1 VGHELA
7 DTPRVA
13 AGRDPGGTLTVTGAG
28 GVSKSLL
35 DRWLRPGASS
45 SRDVAVDLLW
55 LVGLALLLMATGL
68 GLRDPWPADE
78 PRFALVARDMLRSG
92 DWMIPRVG
100 GDLYADK
107 PPVFFWLMAA
117 AMALTGSL
125 RLGFLLPSLLA
136 GVGSVLLVYDLLRR
150 VRGREV
156 AFAGG
161 LVLLLT
167 FQFVW
172 QFRQAQIDGVLC
184 FFTTLSLYGLLR
196 HLFAGPGIGWF
207 LVGWFAAG
215 IGVITKG
222 VGFLPLLL
230 LIPFVVFAARGWP
243 TTAPHRDPRWWL
255 GPVFFLGAIALWFVP
270 MMVVTSAGGELL
282 EYRNEILFKQT
293 VTRYSEAWHHHEPFW
308 FYLVNVIPV
317 LWLPLIALV
326 PWLWPRWRAALRPAA
341 RDTFVA
347 VLLAWVVLVVLF
359 FSASSGK
366 RGVYVLPAVPALVM
380 AAATWLPEILR
391 LPKTRVLAFTL
402 AAILAVGTTLGAVY
416 FAIDGAAGA
425 RLVRDYGVD
434 PLLPLAVAGAGG
446 LIALALFRVK
456 DGWLAYGGTLVTI
469 LATAGIVVYPRMD
482 DARSGREFMA
492 EVEQAS
498 VGVAEL
504 GLVGAKEQYLLE
516 LRRPSVNFGH
526 ARWQEKEAEAADAA
540 AWFAAGPGRAL
551 LVHEKTLEICFQGM
565 QAQELGRANRQHWF
579 LVTGGSP
586 DPACVARGDLRRAR
600 LYIPPNASINSAP

>member
-1 VGHELA
+1 
-7 DTPRVA
+7 
-13 AGRDPGGTLTVTGAG
+13 
-28 GVSKSLL
+28 
-35 DRWLRPGASS
+35 
-45 SRDVAVDLLW
+45 
-55 LVGLALLLMATGL
+55 
-68 GLRDPWPADE
+68 
-78 PRFALVARDMLRSG
+78 MLRSG

-107 PPVFFWLMAA
+107 PPVFFWLLAA

-125 RLGFLLPSLLA
+125 RIGFLLPSLLA
-136 GVGSVLLVYDLLRR
+136 GIGSVVLVYDLLRR

-167 FQFVW
+167 FQFAW

-207 LVGWFAAG
+207 YVGWFAAG

-230 LIPFVVFAARGWP
+230 LIPFVVLAARGWP
-243 TTAPHRDPRWWL
+243 AAVPHRDSRWWL
-255 GPVFFLGAIALWFVP
+255 GPVFFLGAIAVWFVP
-270 MMVVTSAGGELL
+270 MMLVTSAGGELL
-282 EYRNEILFKQT
+282 AYRNEILFKQT
-293 VTRYSEAWHHHEPFW
+293 VTRYAGAWHHHEPFW

-317 LWLPLIALV
+317 LWLPLTALV
-326 PWLWPRWRAALRPAA
+326 PWLWPRWRAALQAGS

-359 FSASSGK
+359 FSLSSGK

-391 LPKTRVLAFTL
+391 LPRSRKLAF
-402 AAILAVGTTLGAVY
+402 ILATVLTLGAMLGAAY
-416 FAIDGAAGA
+416 FAIDAQAGA
-425 RLVRDYGVD
+425 RMVRDYGAA

-446 LIALALFRVK
+446 LLALALFRVR
-456 DGWLAYGGTLVTI
+456 DGWLAYGGTLAAI
-469 LATAGIVVYPRMD
+469 FATVGFAVYPRID
-482 DARSGREFMA
+482 DVRSGRAFMA
-492 EVEQAS
+492 EVEQAAT
-498 VGVAEL
+498 GIAEL
-504 GLVGAKEQYLLE
+504 GLVGAKEQYLLQ
-516 LRRPSVNFGH
+516 LRRPSINFGH

-540 AWFAAGPGRAL
+540 AWYAAKPGRAL
-551 LVHEKTLEICFQGM
+551 LMHQKTLETCFEGM

-579 LVTGGSP
+579 LVTGGNA
-586 DPACVARGDLRRAR
+586 DPACVAGGDLRRAR